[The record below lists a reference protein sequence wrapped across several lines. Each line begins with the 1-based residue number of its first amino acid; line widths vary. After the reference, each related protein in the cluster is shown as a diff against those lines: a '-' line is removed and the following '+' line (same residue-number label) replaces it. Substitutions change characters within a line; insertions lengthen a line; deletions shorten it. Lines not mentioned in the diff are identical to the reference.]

1 LISGHYDSK
10 IKVMWRPGSFPHI
23 HHDLLGHVPN
33 PGFQGIGSANSRV
46 TIGDDG
52 LRYTGEVTSGT
63 CTILAV
69 GDSYTYGEEVS
80 DAEAWPA
87 QLQTLTGRPVLNGG
101 VSGYGLDQI
110 VLRAELL
117 ASTRKPSVVI
127 VGFIAD
133 DIRRTEMRRLWWRD
147 KPWFALES
155 GGLVL
160 KGVPVSAP
168 ISLPFIIRNRTERIL
183 IQLPPFL
190 QRLVRYQLRA
200 HPEGSGEAIAP
211 HLVARLA
218 RMQAELDVRIVMLA
232 LYHPAVWTNAA
243 FGAEQIRLTHAVL
256 NRAKACG
263 LAVLDTYQR
272 FATEPRQVRFYAS
285 AHLNR
290 RGNAAVANLLAARLP
305 DLLTIS
311 A

>member
-1 LISGHYDSK
+1 
-10 IKVMWRPGSFPHI
+10 MWRPGSFPYI

-46 TIGDDG
+46 TISVDG
-52 LRYTGEVTSGT
+52 LRYTGEVAPSGT
-63 CTILAV
+63 NTILAV

-80 DAEAWPA
+80 DEEAWPA
-87 QLQTLTGRPVLNGG
+87 QLQTLTGRPVSNGG

-117 ASTRKPSVVI
+117 APPRKPSVVI

-155 GGLVL
+155 RSLVL
-160 KGVPVSAP
+160 KGVPVTAP
-168 ISLPFIIRNRTERIL
+168 IPLPFIIRNRTERVL

-190 QRLVRYQLRA
+190 QHLVRYQLRV
-200 HPEGSGEAIAP
+200 HPAGTGAAIAL

-218 RMQAELDVRIVMLA
+218 RMQAELGVRIVMLA
-232 LYHPAVWTNAA
+232 LYHPAVWTSAA
-243 FGAEQIRLTHAVL
+243 FGAEQIRLTRAVL
-256 NRAKACG
+256 ERAKACG
-263 LAVLDTYQR
+263 LAVIDSHQR
-272 FATEPRQVRFYAS
+272 FATEPRPARFYAA

-290 RGNAAVANLLAARLP
+290 RGNAAVASLLAARLP
-305 DLLTIS
+305 DFLATGG
-311 A
+311 